1 MVANFVTTPLGDT
14 RWDLQTVTSG
24 SRPRRTDAASAA
36 HRQARSRPVST
47 DPPANRGASARS
59 TETIATTAAGL
70 PTSGKP
76 TRSCSR
82 KGDRLRN
89 KDRMDYL

>member
-36 HRQARSRPVST
+36 HRQAQSRPV
-47 DPPANRGASARS
+47 
-59 TETIATTAAGL
+59 
-70 PTSGKP
+70 
-76 TRSCSR
+76 
-82 KGDRLRN
+82 
-89 KDRMDYL
+89 